1 MNNDLTRRLTH
12 GAMMIALFSILL
24 AISVYVPLL
33 NLITALFVPLPLVWY
48 SAKYNRSSSISV
60 TAAAI
65 VIAFLIGGLAALP
78 LALIQ
83 APAGLVMGDAIRTKK
98 SKLYMLMSTGLTL
111 LLGIALQYLAM
122 VKLFNVNIVA
132 ELMSQ
137 VRAIFRESLAVMDQL
152 GRLDQKT
159 EQAAGDLL
167 ILIEASIPGTV
178 MLSAF
183 LTAFIYTLL
192 YTPILNRLGVK
203 VPKFSRFM
211 EMKLPKSVL
220 WYYLLV
226 LLAMFTDPEPG
237 TFLFMVIIN
246 AHIVLRSLLFL
257 QGIAFIHFVIH
268 EQGWPKWVTVVAT
281 IFAFPLQTF
290 VVMLGIFDLG
300 FNIRGF
306 VSNSTRK

>member
-12 GAMMIALFSILL
+12 GAMMIALFTVLL
-24 AISVYVPLL
+24 AISIYVPLL

-60 TAAAI
+60 AAVSI
-65 VIAFLIGGLAALP
+65 VVSFLIGGLAALP
-78 LALIQ
+78 FALIQ
-83 APAGLVMGDAIRTKK
+83 APAGLVMGEAIRTKK

-111 LLGIALQYLAM
+111 LITTVLQYLAM

-132 ELMSQ
+132 EVMST
-137 VRAIFRESLAVMDQL
+137 VRGSFQSYLDMMDRFGQ
-152 GRLDQKT
+152 LDQRT
-159 EQAAGDLL
+159 EQAAMDMLT
-167 ILIEASIPGTV
+167 LIEASVPALVI
-178 MLSAF
+178 LSAF
-183 LTAFIYTLL
+183 FSAFLYILL
-192 YTPILNRLGVK
+192 YTPILKRLGVK
-203 VPKFSRFM
+203 VPKFESFK

-226 LLAMFTDPEPG
+226 LLASFIDTEPG

-246 AHIVLRSLLFL
+246 AHIILRMLLFL
-257 QGIAFIHFVIH
+257 QGIAFIHYVIN
-268 EQGWPKWVTVVAT
+268 EQKWPKWVTIIST
-281 IFAFPLQTF
+281 ILAFPLQTF

-300 FNIRGF
+300 FNIRNF